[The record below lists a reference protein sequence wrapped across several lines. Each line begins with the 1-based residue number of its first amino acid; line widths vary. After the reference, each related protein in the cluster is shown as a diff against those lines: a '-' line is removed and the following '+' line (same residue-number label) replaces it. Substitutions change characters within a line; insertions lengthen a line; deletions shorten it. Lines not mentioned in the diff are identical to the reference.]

1 MGSNPIPSANFL
13 KPIGCEIYPLYFNE
27 LNFGMTPDHGGREIA
42 AMSLSD
48 HESGDIEERL
58 RAWFP
63 QPAHAGAATIAAY
76 PILPE
81 EQALMATA
89 VARRQ
94 AEFATGRWL
103 SRQGLRALGIPDQPI
118 GIGRLRNPLWPES
131 VLGTIS
137 HDGDLCAVVLL
148 PRLGQRAAGIGI
160 DLIRLKQ
167 RAGRMAELATM
178 FVADA
183 GELEAVAAMERD
195 VDPALLLFSIKE
207 SLIKAIAH
215 RVDDFVDMRAI
226 RVSRPGH
233 ISLPGGLAVSLS
245 GEVINADLY
254 AGTVGR
260 FLVTAALTY

>member
-1 MGSNPIPSANFL
+1 
-13 KPIGCEIYPLYFNE
+13 
-27 LNFGMTPDHGGREIA
+27 
-42 AMSLSD
+42 MSVSGN
-48 HESGDIEERL
+48 ESGDIEERL

-63 QPAHAGAATIAAY
+63 RVAHAGAATIDTY

-131 VLGTIS
+131 VIGTIS
-137 HDGDLCAVVLL
+137 HDGDLCAVVVM
-148 PRLGQRAAGIGI
+148 PRLGQAAAGIGI
-160 DLIRLKQ
+160 DLIRLAQ
-167 RAGRMAELATM
+167 RAGRMAELATL
-178 FVADA
+178 FVAGAD
-183 GELEAVAAMERD
+183 ELDAVAALD
-195 VDPALLLFSIKE
+195 PAVDPALLLFSIKE

-226 RVSRPGH
+226 EVSRPGH
-233 ISLPGGLAVSLS
+233 ISRPDGLAVSIS
-245 GEVINADLY
+245 GQEINADLY

-260 FLVTAALTY
+260 FLVTAAISY